1 MKKKNED
8 RSAADLADLI
18 TPTEAARVRGVTR
31 AAITALIKRGRLN
44 TIEIGGRSFLRRSE
58 VETFEPEKPGPKV
71 EAA

>member
-58 VETFEPEKPGPKV
+58 VENFEPEKPGPKV